1 MVNIQKN
8 LFNTYQFN
16 NRGFGIELEFAY
28 SNIADENISW
38 SQSKAIKI
46 EALKK
51 ACDLAEQHQD
61 IFKGLRIVHDGS
73 KHVAIEIVFP
83 ILFDHENSW
92 NYINNI
98 LTILKENGFYVA
110 SENGFHLHIS
120 TSKALELDKSILV
133 ERSITHQSNI
143 ISRYIKNGYTVID
156 FNQNVDEENYFPSSD
171 LYQAN
176 TEMEFELV
184 QDVMLRYSL
193 GLNHINKI
201 VPSSRVNNGFCYTH
215 QMTENN
221 INNAS
226 SISDLTFGKFT
237 AINLVP
243 FKKGTIEFRQ
253 ALTTLN
259 VNKVIVWF
267 RFLDNLVRY
276 SDTKRLTRIAENT
289 FYVPSS
295 LRPYLRRSNTRQ
307 ELLYNELYNADGNL
321 GIQTNQLMD
330 MFGLTS
336 QSIRRLISDI
346 RTTLS
351 NNNINSDDFL
361 ITHTFTE
368 NGSSYGDGISNTSYQ
383 IIREVNR
390 RSSCEL
396 LPLNRIGLESIF
408 ADLDDD
414 TFAYLHQAKTNRLM
428 RI

>member
-61 IFKGLRIVHDGS
+61 IFKGLRIMYDGS
-73 KHVAIEIVFP
+73 AKVAIEIVFP
-83 ILFDHENSW
+83 ILFDHADAW

-98 LTILKENGFYVA
+98 LTILKENGFFV
-110 SENGFHLHIS
+110 SSDCGMHLHIS
-120 TSKALELDKSILV
+120 THKAIETDKAELIQKSINHQASL
-133 ERSITHQSNI
+133 ITRHEDV
-143 ISRYIKNGYTVID
+143 YGYQTID
-156 FNQNVDEENYFPSSD
+156 FNLDGFVAPSN
-171 LYQAN
+171 LYQDD

-184 QDVMLRYSL
+184 KDVMLRYSK
-193 GLNHINKI
+193 GLNHIQKFL
-201 VPSSRVNNGFCYTH
+201 PSSRTNNTFCETH
-215 QMTENN
+215 QMTESR
-221 INNAS
+221 INSAS
-226 SISDLTFGKFT
+226 SISDITFGKFT
-237 AINLVP
+237 AVNLMT
-243 FKKGTIEFRQ
+243 FSNGTIEFRQ

-259 VNKVIVWF
+259 VDKIIVWF
-267 RFLDNLVRY
+267 RFIDNLIRY
-276 SDTKRLTRIAENT
+276 SDTKRLNRISETVYN
-289 FYVPSS
+289 VPSS
-295 LRPYLRRSNTRQ
+295 LRPYLTRSNTRQ

-321 GIQTNQLMD
+321 GLQTRQLMD
-330 MFGLTS
+330 TFGLTS

-346 RTTLS
+346 RNTFS
-351 NNNINSDDFL
+351 NNNINADDFL

-368 NGSSYGDGISNTSYQ
+368 NGSSYGDGVSNTSYQ
-383 IIREVNR
+383 VIREVNR
-390 RSSCEL
+390 NSTIEL

-408 ADLDDD
+408 AELDDD

>member
-98 LTILKENGFYVA
+98 LTILKENGFFV
-110 SENGFHLHIS
+110 SSDCGMHLHIS
-120 TSKALELDKSILV
+120 THKAIETDKAELIQKSINHQASL
-133 ERSITHQSNI
+133 ITRHEDV
-143 ISRYIKNGYTVID
+143 YGYQTID
-156 FNQNVDEENYFPSSD
+156 FNLDGFVAPSN
-171 LYQAN
+171 LYQDD

-184 QDVMLRYSL
+184 KDVMLRYSK
-193 GLNHINKI
+193 GLNHIQKFL
-201 VPSSRVNNGFCYTH
+201 PSSRTNNTFCETH
-215 QMTENN
+215 QMTESR
-221 INNAS
+221 INSAS
-226 SISDLTFGKFT
+226 SISDITFGKFT
-237 AINLVP
+237 AVNLMT
-243 FKKGTIEFRQ
+243 FSNGTIEFRQ

-259 VNKVIVWF
+259 VDKIIVWF
-267 RFLDNLVRY
+267 RFIDNLIRY
-276 SDTKRLTRIAENT
+276 SDTKRLNRISETVYN
-289 FYVPSS
+289 VPSS
-295 LRPYLRRSNTRQ
+295 LRPYLTRSNTRQ

-321 GIQTNQLMD
+321 GLQTRQLMD
-330 MFGLTS
+330 TFGLTS

-346 RTTLS
+346 RNTFS
-351 NNNINSDDFL
+351 NNNINADDFL

-368 NGSSYGDGISNTSYQ
+368 NGSSYGDGVSNTSYQ
-383 IIREVNR
+383 VIREVNR
-390 RSSCEL
+390 NSTIEL

-408 ADLDDD
+408 AELDDD